1 MKRSYKRWS
10 KDEVIRVT
18 KELHARGVPLNS
30 GSIARRM
37 PALAY
42 AGRKY
47 LGSWEAAVAAAGFDY
62 GSIRRKSF
70 WSRTRVVE
78 RIKELQAAGEP
89 LHVSA
94 AEREYGGLVGAATV
108 YFGSWR
114 QAIRA
119 AGLDYAKIK
128 RQKEWSKPFIITEMR
143 RMHNQG
149 LPMRTTIAVRREYRI
164 LHAAA
169 IRYFGSWVTALKAA
183 RLEKVVKK

>member
-1 MKRSYKRWS
+1 MKRPYKRWS
-10 KDEVIRVT
+10 KDEVIRII
-18 KELHARGVPLNS
+18 KEMHSKGVPLNS
-30 GSIARRM
+30 GSIAKRM

-47 LGSWEAAVAAAGFDY
+47 LGSWEAAVTAAGFDY
-62 GSIRRKSF
+62 GSVRRKSF
-70 WSRTRVVE
+70 WNRTRVVE
-78 RIKELQAAGEP
+78 RIRELKEAGKP

-94 AEREYGGLVGAATV
+94 AEREYGGLVGAASV

-128 RQKEWSKPFIITEMR
+128 RQKDWSKPLIIAEMR
-143 RMHNQG
+143 RMNNQG
-149 LPMRTTIAVRREYRI
+149 LPMHTTIAVRREYRI

-169 IRYFGSWVTALKAA
+169 VRYFGSWAAALRAA